1 MNRLPVKYPL
11 RFHLVDA
18 ETQKTLGEF
27 KARNIRDRQ
36 WNANFEGGNIA
47 SGGHSMSIATP
58 KNLGFVPYQQ
68 QVVDLDFGFTYMIV
82 QARILMHETV
92 GRSYCRA
99 AMLKEVVLELE

>member
-1 MNRLPVKYPL
+1 
-11 RFHLVDA
+11 
-18 ETQKTLGEF
+18 
-27 KARNIRDRQ
+27 
-36 WNANFEGGNIA
+36 
-47 SGGHSMSIATP
+47 MSIATP

-92 GRSYCRA
+92 GRSYCRS